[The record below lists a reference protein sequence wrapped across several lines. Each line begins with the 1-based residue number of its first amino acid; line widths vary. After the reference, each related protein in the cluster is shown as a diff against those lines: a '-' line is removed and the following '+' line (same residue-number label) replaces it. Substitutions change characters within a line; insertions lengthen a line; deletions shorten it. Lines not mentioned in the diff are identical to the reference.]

1 MRSTQLERQ
10 MNSPVAAAIQLA
22 PQQQVELDSSE
33 RVTPQRVKQFQSYR
47 MRLPLTSFCLIL
59 GFSIA
64 LCSRPRITINGFL
77 EQFIDAAGYLLII
90 AGIGI
95 RLWSISTIA
104 SRKSVQLV
112 TNGPYSLCRNPL
124 YIGTLLISMGFLCL
138 VQNLTMATLTL
149 PIILLYIFG
158 VVPAEEKVLRSI
170 HGSAFDSYCASTSR
184 WLPKSF
190 SMKRLYSN
198 PIWTKGVRREFEC
211 AVWWLVIAAAVH
223 ITCDLRMEAWWPHP
237 FDMP

>member
-1 MRSTQLERQ
+1 MNHPAAATIQPIPQSQVNLDLERP
-10 MNSPVAAAIQLA
+10 SPSGI
-22 PQQQVELDSSE
+22 
-33 RVTPQRVKQFQSYR
+33 KQYPSYK
-47 MRLPLTSFCLIL
+47 MRLPITAFCLIL

-64 LCSRPRITINGFL
+64 LCSRPRITINGTL
-77 EQFIDAAGYLLII
+77 EQFIDIAGYLLIVS
-90 AGIGI
+90 GIGI

-124 YIGTLLISMGFLCL
+124 YIGTLLISFGFLCL

-170 HGSAFDSYCASTSR
+170 HGHAFDSYCKSTSR
-184 WLPKSF
+184 WFPTSLSL
-190 SMKRLYSN
+190 KRLQAT
-198 PIWTKGVRREFEC
+198 PIWTKGVRRECEC
-211 AVWWLVIAAAVH
+211 ALWWLAIAAAVH